1 MLTLTQTLET
11 ARARRARNIAALNG
25 ERPGAHTLDTIA
37 ECDGRITACRTL
49 LAMPVAERQEHAVRL
64 LCEAAN
70 MQPATGNAHLTRA
83 AEMELYAHAA
93 SGRYALV

>member
-1 MLTLTQTLET
+1 MKTLTQLLADTT
-11 ARARRARNIAALNG
+11 ARRARNIAALSG

-37 ECDGRITACRTL
+37 ECDGRITACRVL
-49 LAMPVAERQEHAVRL
+49 LAMPAEERRDHAIRL

-70 MQPATGNAHLTRA
+70 MQPVTGNAHLIRA
-83 AEMELYAHAA
+83 AEAELYAHAA

>member
-1 MLTLTQTLET
+1 MLTLTQLLADTT
-11 ARARRARNIAALNG
+11 ARRARNIAALSG

-37 ECDGRITACRTL
+37 ECDGRIAACRVL
-49 LAMPVAERQEHAVRL
+49 LAMPAVERQEHAIRL

-70 MQPATGNAHLTRA
+70 MQPVTGNAHLIRA
-83 AEMELYAHAA
+83 AEAELYAHAA